1 MFRKTDV
8 HVGRRLRHRRW
19 MLGMAQRDLADAVGV
34 NFQQIQKYE
43 SGANRICASR
53 LWDIAKALGVPVSFF
68 FEGLDSDEII
78 GGEGVEERHLD
89 KEAVDFIRTYYEIP
103 AHMRG
108 MLFELARTM
117 CTEHARE
124 YKHLH

>member
-1 MFRKTDV
+1 MFRNTDV

-19 MLGMAQRDLADAVGV
+19 MLGMAQRELAEAVGV

-53 LWDIAKALGVPVSFF
+53 LWDIAMALGVPVAYF
-68 FEGLDSDEII
+68 FEGLDGDQADI
-78 GGEGVEERHLD
+78 GNGLDERHLD
-89 KEAVDFIRTYYEIP
+89 KDAIDFIRTYYEVP
-103 AHMRG
+103 AHMRS

-117 CTEHARE
+117 CDENARA